1 MVIRDDRLH
10 NLSQRAAARLLHETP
25 EQRYD
30 HTYWPIWV
38 IIFLMVTVGPDDRL
52 HDLSQCAA
60 ARLLHE
66 TREQRYNHTY
76 WPI

>member
-38 IIFLMVTVGPDDRL
+38 IIFLMVTVGMIDFMISVNVQL
-52 HDLSQCAA
+52 LGYYMKHENKGITIHTGLS
-60 ARLLHE
+60 R
-66 TREQRYNHTY
+66 
-76 WPI
+76 